1 MYKDI
6 YCHTLLTE
14 KARNKYLFIL
24 IFKHFFL
31 LWKNTQNIKFTIVTN
46 FKGAIQWH

>member
-14 KARNKYLFIL
+14 KARNKYPFIL
-24 IFKHFFL
+24 VFNLKNFFTVEKYTKRKIYHFNQF
-31 LWKNTQNIKFTIVTN
+31 
-46 FKGAIQWH
+46 